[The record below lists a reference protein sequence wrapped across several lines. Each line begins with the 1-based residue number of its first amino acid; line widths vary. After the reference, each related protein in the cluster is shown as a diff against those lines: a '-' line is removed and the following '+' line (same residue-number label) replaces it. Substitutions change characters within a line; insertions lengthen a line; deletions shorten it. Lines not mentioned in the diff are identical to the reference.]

1 MSDLDQTAKLW
12 SAHLLNQGVS
22 YDFSA
27 RDVKAMKLMEKFL
40 KLSEHPNH
48 HPKHKDSLDDFNGYV
63 TKRWFSEQSD
73 EFIDSPAEH
82 PCLRHVNP
90 FDTTIDHHFLG
101 YIGPRGVG

>member
-1 MSDLDQTAKLW
+1 MSDLDQTARLW

-48 HPKHKDSLDDFNGYV
+48 HPEHKDSLDDFNGCIN
-63 TKRWFSEQSD
+63 KGWFSE
-73 EFIDSPAEH
+73 
-82 PCLRHVNP
+82 
-90 FDTTIDHHFLG
+90 
-101 YIGPRGVG
+101 